1 MNIIILPLYGI
12 GDVLMTTPALRTL
25 KEQRSDS
32 RVTCLC
38 MFQNTYDVLKN
49 NPDIDSLVLFTF
61 NGTRD
66 FQALSSLYSLR
77 GRFDCSIN
85 FYPSNRSQYNML
97 AYLIGAK
104 KRIGHRYLHRDMLEL
119 NFLKN
124 RTFMEETGL
133 HNVEENVRLL
143 EFLGIKSDSIP
154 PMKIYL
160 TPEEVNKGKEYI
172 RSGSGRRKIGV
183 HAGTSVFKA
192 HAGKRWPL
200 DNFAGLIERL
210 DDYDFYL
217 FGGPDDKDVNE
228 DIIKKI
234 GSRERVCRIEDL
246 PIRTAASVMKN
257 LDLFVS
263 NDSGLMH
270 LAAAVGVPVVA
281 IFGPT
286 NPDSLRP
293 WGVRHKVVRMDL
305 ACSPCFYYSPKPLE
319 CRSEDKFK
327 CLKDLPPDA
336 VQAAICELLDEAG
349 GPIT

>member
-12 GDVLMTTPALRTL
+12 GDVLMTTPALKIL
-25 KEQRSDS
+25 KEQMRDS

-38 MFQNTYDVLKN
+38 IFQNTYDVLKN
-49 NPDIDSLVLFTF
+49 NPDIDSLVLFTS
-61 NGTRD
+61 NVTKDLRT
-66 FQALSSLYSLR
+66 LRSLYSLR

-85 FYPSNRSQYNML
+85 FYPSNRTQYNML

-124 RTFMEETGL
+124 HTVIESMKL

-143 EFLGIKSDSIP
+143 EFLGLKSDNIP

-160 TPEEVNKGKEYI
+160 TLEEVNKGKEYI
-172 RSGSGRRKIGV
+172 RSSSRRKIGV

-200 DNFAGLIERL
+200 DNFAELIDHL
-210 DDYDFYL
+210 DDCDFYL
-217 FGGPDDKDVNE
+217 FGGPDDKNVNE
-228 DIIKKI
+228 TIVRNLRGSGTVFKI
-234 GSRERVCRIEDL
+234 EGL
-246 PIRTAASVMKN
+246 PIRIAASVIKN
-257 LDLFVS
+257 MDLFIS

-286 NPDSLRP
+286 NPGSLRP
-293 WGVRHKVVRMDL
+293 WGIRHKVIRTDL
-305 ACSPCFYYSPKPLE
+305 PCPPCFYYSPNPLE
-319 CRSEDKFK
+319 CKSEDKFR
-327 CLKDLPPDA
+327 CLKDLPPDTVYAA
-336 VQAAICELLDEAG
+336 VCELLNQQGETSG
-349 GPIT
+349 